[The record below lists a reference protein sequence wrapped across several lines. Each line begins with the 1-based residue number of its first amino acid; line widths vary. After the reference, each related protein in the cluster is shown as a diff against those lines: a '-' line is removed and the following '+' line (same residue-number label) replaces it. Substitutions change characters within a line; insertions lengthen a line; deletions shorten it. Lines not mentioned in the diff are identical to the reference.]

1 MSRPSPL
8 RLLLVLACG
17 AAATAAAPRAAA
29 PAPPPFPP
37 PPFAGAAALGG
48 GNVGTN
54 GATDAG
60 VRAQLAA
67 LSAGGAG
74 GGCRTNLYPGAYI
87 KDGKDW
93 DSPTPQSLDAFMA
106 LALAANVTPVV
117 LFEYYAPDFLNA
129 SGFGSRAQ
137 WRALGAAFAAHLR
150 PGGTWAAA
158 AGAPAGFG
166 ITDFTAINEPD
177 GGTGFLA
184 GGQPGPDAYAAALA
198 GLGEGVHSVAPGLRA
213 FPGGFMSANA
223 FDDVTLRGLA
233 AKLGPLWSN
242 GTLDGLDLHTYFDV
256 QYAPMEGTHARS
268 AQANFDGVL
277 RAAGVAPAGSGVLF
291 TSTEFNY
298 KERLESEQYSAQ
310 GLFTAVFDGVGV
322 VDGANAPV
330 ALRVFPWNVFDTNA
344 SDADY
349 GMAASLAPYV
359 PTPRGCAWLLAV
371 ALLRLGGGW
380 AVRSADPRGTGVLE
394 LESGEGDAAAL
405 LVVWQ
410 DRRGWTSLPTFPA
423 SFTVQGIPAAATSL
437 QVLGYGGQRGA
448 TVPLAPGQGSATV
461 SGLEENNTWAF
472 LSLGPAAGPLRM
484 PEACPALQRAAME

>member
-1 MSRPSPL
+1 MRAAL
-8 RLLLVLACG
+8 KHCCAC
-17 AAATAAAPRAAA
+17 AAAPSSP
-29 PAPPPFPP
+29 PA
-37 PPFAGAAALGG
+37 FAGAAALGG

-87 KDGKDW
+87 KNGRDW
-93 DSPTPQSLDAFMA
+93 DAPTPQSLDAFMA

-137 WRALGAAFAAHLR
+137 WFALGAAFAAHLR
-150 PGGTWAAA
+150 PGGTWAVAA
-158 AGAPAGFG
+158 RAPAGFG
-166 ITDFTAINEPD
+166 VTDFTAINEPD
-177 GGTGFLA
+177 GGAGFVA
-184 GGQPGPDAYAAALA
+184 GGTPGPDAYAAALA

-223 FDDVTLRGLA
+223 FGDMTLRGLA

-277 RAAGVAPAGSGVLF
+277 HAAGVAPAGSGVLF

-298 KERLESEQYSAQ
+298 KERLESERYSAQ
-310 GLFTAVFDGVGV
+310 GLFTAVFDGAGV

-344 SDADY
+344 SDVDY
-349 GMAASLAPYV
+349 GMAASLTPYV

-380 AVRSADPRGTGVLE
+380 AVRSADPRGSGVLE
-394 LESGEGDAAAL
+394 LASGEGDAAAL

-410 DRRGWTSLPTFPA
+410 DRRGWTNLSSFPS
-423 SFTVQGIPAAATSL
+423 SFTVADIPAAATTL
-437 QVLGYGGQRGA
+437 QVVGFDGQRGA
-448 TVPLAPGQGSATV
+448 TVGLAPGQGSAAV
-461 SGLEENNTWAF
+461 AGLEENNTWAF
-472 LSLGPAAGPLRM
+472 LCLGPAASPLRM
-484 PEACPALQRAAME
+484 PAACPAMRRAAIE

>member
-1 MSRPSPL
+1 MGRPL
-8 RLLLVLACG
+8 RASSLLSLLLAAVFIALA
-17 AAATAAAPRAAA
+17 AAAPR
-29 PAPPPFPP
+29 

-54 GATDAG
+54 GAADAG

-67 LSAGGAG
+67 LSIGGAG

-87 KDGKDW
+87 RDGKDW
-93 DSPTPQSLDAFMA
+93 DSPTPQVLDDFLA

-117 LFEYYAPDFLNA
+117 HFEYYAPDFLNA

-137 WRALGAAFAAHLR
+137 WAALGAAFASYLR
-150 PGGTWAAA
+150 PGGAWALAH
-158 AGAPAGFG
+158 GAPAGFG
-166 ITDFTAINEPD
+166 VTDFTAINEPD
-177 GGTGFLA
+177 GGTGFVA

-198 GLGEGVHSVAPGLRA
+198 GLGEGVHGVAPGLRA

-223 FDDVTLRGLA
+223 NDDLTLRGLA
-233 AKLGPLWSN
+233 AKLGPLWAN

-291 TSTEFNY
+291 ASTEFNY
-298 KERLESEQYSAQ
+298 KERLVSEDDAAR

-330 ALRVFPWNVFDTNA
+330 ALRAFPWNVFNTNA

-349 GMAASLAPYV
+349 GMAVSLAPFV

-380 AVRSADPRGTGVLE
+380 AVRGADPRGSGVLE
-394 LESGEGDAAAL
+394 LESGAGDAAAL

-410 DRRGWTSLPTFPA
+410 DRRGWTNLPSFPSA
-423 SFTVQGIPAAATSL
+423 VTVEGIPPAATSL
-437 QVLGYGGQRGA
+437 RVFGFDGQRGA
-448 TVPLAPGQGSATV
+448 AVPLAPGQGSATV
-461 SGLEENNTWAF
+461 TGLEENNTWAV
-472 LSLGPAAGPLRM
+472 LCLGPAAAPLRL
-484 PEACPALQRAAME
+484 PAACPAMHQREG